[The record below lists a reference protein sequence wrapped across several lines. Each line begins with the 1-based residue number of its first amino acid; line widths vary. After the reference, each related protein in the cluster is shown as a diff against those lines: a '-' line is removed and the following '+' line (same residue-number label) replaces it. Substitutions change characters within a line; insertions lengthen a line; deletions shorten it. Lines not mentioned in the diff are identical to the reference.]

1 MENPQNGDDA
11 AMAAMIGDW
20 REDALSLDELLQT
33 TSGQNRGNMTNTA
46 IQSQAPS
53 ASGGGHNHQ
62 NAQQQYLSGGGRG
75 VADEETIEKP
85 TFSSSANRPS
95 VLDLST
101 TVKVGIPP
109 HYPMDNSM
117 NNGHHS
123 PHSPHHQQRAIS
135 PHSQPQQSPHSPHH
149 SPYMNNQQTV
159 FNYNNTPQQEQHS
172 PVSPHAQQ
180 VRIICIGL

>member
-1 MENPQNGDDA
+1 MENPQNGEEA

-33 TSGQNRGNMTNTA
+33 TSGQNRGNTNNA

-53 ASGGGHNHQ
+53 GHNHQQ
-62 NAQQQYLSGGGRG
+62 NAQQQQYMGRG
-75 VADEETIEKP
+75 GEDDAIEKP
-85 TFSSSANRPS
+85 TFGSSANRPS

-109 HYPMDNSM
+109 HYPMDNM

-123 PHSPHHQQRAIS
+123 PHSPHHHQQQRSVS
-135 PHSQPQQSPHSPHH
+135 PHPAQQQSPHSPHQH

-180 VRIICIGL
+180 VSYSLNFSDNLH